1 MRDFSKFP
9 NLTHFSKIELSLV
22 WSIHCNKTKS
32 TLLELILKIPRIR
45 RNMENPKLKFPL
57 DTVFIGQC

>member
-22 WSIHCNKTKS
+22 WSNHCNKTKS
-32 TLLELILKIPRIR
+32 TLLELILKIRVSDETPYQT
-45 RNMENPKLKFPL
+45 KYGKS
-57 DTVFIGQC
+57 